1 MVFVVIGDVKAGE
14 PRLDDAVDDNVVRA
28 CQQGDRAAYAKLVE
42 RHYRHVFALC
52 LGMLGN
58 VHDAEDMAQE
68 AMLRGLASI
77 RKLAK
82 RGRFEPW
89 ILKIAKNL
97 CLDLLRRQKRLK
109 SGAAGHRVEC
119 TGQANENDDLE
130 RAMRELPLELRV
142 PLTMYYFEQ
151 KNARNIARR
160 LNISHSLAC
169 QRIRTARDEL
179 YALLTKG
186 SPHER

>member
-1 MVFVVIGDVKAGE
+1 
-14 PRLDDAVDDNVVRA
+14 LNDAVDDNVVQA

-42 RHYRHVFALC
+42 RHYRHVFAVC

-68 AMLRGLASI
+68 AMLKGWASI
-77 RKLAK
+77 RRLAK

-97 CLDLLRRQKRLK
+97 CLDLLRKRKRLRAR
-109 SGAAGHRVEC
+109 AAGHRVEPRGR
-119 TGQANENDDLE
+119 TNGKDDLE
-130 RAMRELPLELRV
+130 WAIRELPLELRV
-142 PLTMYYFEQ
+142 PLTMHYFEQ

-169 QRIRTARDEL
+169 QRIRAARDEL
-179 YALLTKG
+179 YALLSKG
-186 SPHER
+186 GPHER

>member
-1 MVFVVIGDVKAGE
+1 MFVVIGDVKVGE

-28 CQQGDRAAYAKLVE
+28 CQQGDRAAYATLVE

-58 VHDAEDMAQE
+58 VHDAEDIAQE
-68 AMLRGLASI
+68 AMLKGLASI

-97 CLDLLRRQKRLK
+97 CLDLLRRQKRLRAK
-109 SGAAGHRVEC
+109 AAGYRVGHRER
-119 TGQANENDDLE
+119 TNGKDDLE
-130 RAMRELPLELRV
+130 WAIRELPLELRV

-151 KNARNIARR
+151 KNTRNIARR
-160 LNISHSLAC
+160 LDISHSLAC
-169 QRIRTARDEL
+169 QRIRAARDEL
-179 YALLTKG
+179 YGLLSKG
-186 SPHER
+186 GRHER